1 MSRIVVLGLA
11 GRFPGGADSPDALWV
26 ALDAGRDLVGE
37 VPADRWRADAFH
49 RPSHTTA
56 GQPGGGLT
64 HPTRQGGFLGDVSGF
79 DATFFGI
86 APREA
91 DAMDPAQRLLLEET
105 WRCWEDARLSPS
117 PWAERPVGVFVGGF
131 TQDYQLLQFG
141 DAGGAAVSM
150 HTATG
155 VMQTLLSNRISHC
168 FRFTGP
174 SLTVDT
180 ACSSSLVALHLAA
193 ESLRGGEC
201 ELALVGAAQL
211 QLAPHYTAIEGM
223 GGFLSPGG
231 RCRAFDHRADG
242 YVRAEAIGMILLAP
256 LDEAVRRGWRC
267 RAEVVAT
274 AVNHNGQVPGVT
286 LPDPAA
292 QVRLIGTALERAG
305 LSPDELGYVEAHGT
319 GTRAGDRAE
328 AMALGEALGR
338 QRRDPLWIGSAKTN
352 LGHAEA
358 AAGLVGLIKTILCL
372 ERRSIPP
379 HLHWQRTPDDI
390 DLPRLGL
397 RLPLRSQPWPQGCRF
412 GGVNSFGFGGT
423 NAHTILGPAPDNG
436 KPPSVGRPPKSWPGK
451 ALPLSVAMAG
461 PTRAHLP
468 LQVTALRDHVAACDG
483 MDGEALADFAAATLD
498 RRSPHPH
505 RLNLPAANRA
515 ALLAACDDFVKDPD
529 SPIWAQGEAVDGR
542 RLVWV
547 FAGMGPQWY
556 AMGDGLA
563 AAHRIYR
570 ETLEACDAVF
580 SRLSGRSLLEETRR
594 AGRAGDPITAPRL
607 AQPLSVFLQL
617 ALSRLLE
624 SWGVTPGAVVGHS
637 VGEIAAFHT
646 AGALDLETA
655 VTLAFHRSR
664 LQDQLDGTGGMLVV
678 RRGEADLR
686 SLLVHPGLAVAAING
701 PATTTVAGPRA
712 ALDAFA
718 EELKRKRV
726 PFRGMGVGVAY
737 HSPAMDAI
745 AGEFRS
751 ALGGVGFRKPWRP
764 LLSTVTG
771 GAVGDLVNAD
781 FAEYWWRNL
790 REPVVFASAVTTLAS
805 DGMAVFQEISA
816 HPTLLGHVAECTSR
830 PVVATLRRGTEDA
843 AALTECL
850 ARLDTL
856 GVGPD
861 WQAVA
866 PPPEAL
872 LALPAYVWDRQPHW
886 LEAPAMRNF
895 RLRPHEH
902 PLLGVRR
909 TAPDPTWDGDL
920 APRPGCNWNDHRVMG
935 RARVPAAMF
944 IEMFDAAWR
953 ATTGDAPA
961 RFTDLRF
968 HRAALFD
975 DGNAGATTMV
985 DPTLGILRIQDTRS
999 GDILAS
1005 ATALSALSA
1014 GEPAGPDTDTR
1025 SCPWPWDWSGE
1036 RFYDALRALGHDY
1049 GETFRSIDSIRFT
1062 ETSGR
1067 ARLNGAPVRGL
1078 RLPPV
1083 LLDGA
1088 LQAMLFVE
1096 VAARTEA
1103 PASQS
1108 DRVLVGMEEVIVHG
1122 TIDGETFPL
1131 QVVAELVRRDNE
1143 ETVGDAVLAD
1153 AHGRVLA
1160 VLRGVTLRAIPAPSA
1175 FVGGRTPAQS
1185 LYKPTWRPL
1194 PAVPVPTP
1202 TAAPLDGPWTLL
1214 ADRGGFAMRFADA
1227 LARNGDT
1234 GVRLAADGVPAVA
1247 EGIVVDFRALDETA
1261 DPGGEDAERIAV
1273 LAARLADTCAPLAPP
1288 ARLWTVT
1295 RNAFAADHRG
1305 SPLQRALWGL
1315 CRTVGGAERR
1325 EIFGGIVD
1333 LPPEPPAEWCASL
1346 AARLAAPPTAQS
1358 RMTPAGGWEVPGLA
1372 PCPHKVAPRPRF
1384 RGDAGYLI
1392 TGGFGALGTQAADH
1406 LVEGGARAL
1415 ALVGRVPL
1423 PPRREWNGP
1432 LPPAL
1437 RRRVARIRALERRGV
1452 RVLALG
1458 FDVASAKGWNG
1469 FAEALVDAGFPAIRG
1484 VVHAAGDLAD
1494 KALAASSADELAR
1507 VIGPKVAGLHHL
1519 LDRIDGRSL
1528 DFLLLYSSIASLLPA
1543 YGQAGYA
1550 AANAYLDGFAERLH
1564 DAGIPA
1570 LSLGWGPWTG
1580 GMAGREDMAASLR
1593 ARGFLPFT
1601 PPEGGRMLE
1610 RVWAGTSPTLYAVS
1624 ADWPVL
1630 AHQRPGDAWLFEPLT
1645 GAFEPV
1651 ATGAD
1656 TLSPYD
1662 IGGLPP
1668 ERREAAALDYLT
1680 RLATRS
1686 LGMSGGAVTRE
1697 SVLARIG
1704 ADSLMAVEMQVRI
1717 AADWGIELSV
1727 AELLDQQ
1734 PLHRLARRLAAG

>member
-1 MSRIVVLGLA
+1 MSRIAVLGLS
-11 GRFPGGADSPDALWV
+11 GRFPGGAESPDALWA
-26 ALDAGRDLVGE
+26 ALDAGHDLVGE

-64 HPTRQGGFLGDVSGF
+64 HPSRQGGFLGDVSGF
-79 DATFFGI
+79 DAAFFGI

-105 WRCWEDARLSPS
+105 WRCWEDARLPPS
-117 PWAERPVGVFVGGF
+117 RWVERPVGVFVGGF
-131 TQDYQLLQFG
+131 TQDYQLLQLG
-141 DAGGAAVSM
+141 DSGGAAVSM

-193 ESLRGGEC
+193 ESLRRGEC

-328 AMALGEALGR
+328 AMALGEALGQ

-372 ERRSIPP
+372 ERRVIPP

-390 DLPRLGL
+390 DLPGL
-397 RLPLRSQPWPQGCRF
+397 RLRLPQRSQPWPQAGRF
-412 GGVNSFGFGGT
+412 AGVNSFGFGGT
-423 NAHTILGPAPDNG
+423 NAHAIVGAAPDDGRLPAMRRPAGSCHG
-436 KPPSVGRPPKSWPGK
+436 KRPP
-451 ALPLSVAMAG
+451 LPVAMAG
-461 PTRAHLP
+461 ATRAHLP

-498 RRSPHPH
+498 RRPAHPH
-505 RLNLPAANRA
+505 RLNLPAASRA
-515 ALLAACDDFVKDPD
+515 ALLAACDAFLKEPD
-529 SPIWAQGEAVDGR
+529 SAIWAQEGAVDGR

-547 FAGMGPQWY
+547 FAGMGPQWF
-556 AMGDGLA
+556 AMGDGLVDE
-563 AAHRIYR
+563 HPVYR

-580 SRLSGRSLLEETRR
+580 SRLSGTSLLEETRR
-594 AGRAGDPITAPRL
+594 AGRAGDPITAPRH
-607 AQPLSVFLQL
+607 AQPLTVFLQIAL
-617 ALSRLLE
+617 ARLLE

-637 VGEIAAFHT
+637 VGEIAAFHA

-664 LQDQLDGTGGMLVV
+664 LQDRLDGTGGMLVV

-686 SLLVHPGLAVAAING
+686 PLLVHPGLAVAAING
-701 PATTTVAGPRA
+701 PATITVAGPHA
-712 ALDAFA
+712 SLGALA
-718 EELKRKRV
+718 EDLKRQRV
-726 PFRGMGVGVAY
+726 PFRAMGVGVPY
-737 HSPAMDAI
+737 HSPAMDTI
-745 AGEFRS
+745 AGEFRA
-751 ALGGVGFRKPWRP
+751 ALAGLAFRQPKRS

-771 GAVGDLVNAD
+771 AAVGDLLHAD

-790 REPVVFASAVTTLAS
+790 REPVAFAAAVT
-805 DGMAVFQEISA
+805 AVAGDDEVVVQEISA
-816 HPTLLGHVAECTSR
+816 HPTLLGHVTECTSR
-830 PVVATLRRGTEDA
+830 PVVATLRRGTADA
-843 AALTECL
+843 AALAESL

-866 PPPEAL
+866 PPPVAPP
-872 LALPAYVWDRQPHW
+872 ALPAYAWDRHPHW
-886 LEAPAMRNF
+886 SEAPAMRSF
-895 RLRPHEH
+895 RLRPQEH

-909 TAPDPTWDGDL
+909 TGSDRTWDGDL
-920 APRPGCNWNDHRVMG
+920 TPRPGWSWNDHRVMG

-944 IEMFDAAWR
+944 IEMFGAAWR
-953 ATTGDAPA
+953 AATGDAPA

-968 HRAALFD
+968 HRAALFE
-975 DGNAGATTMV
+975 DGYAGATTMV

-1005 ATALSALSA
+1005 ATALSALPAA
-1014 GEPAGPDTDTR
+1014 GAARPDHDRDT
-1025 SCPWPWDWSGE
+1025 SWPWDWSGE
-1036 RFYDALRALGHDY
+1036 RYYDALRTLGHDY
-1049 GETFRSIDSIRFT
+1049 GETFRCIDSIRFT

-1067 ARLNGAPVRGL
+1067 ARLGGVPVQGL

-1096 VAARTEA
+1096 VAAKAGA
-1103 PASQS
+1103 PASRS
-1108 DRVLVGMEEVIVHG
+1108 DRVLVGVEEVTIHRM
-1122 TIDGETFPL
+1122 IDGEAFPL
-1131 QVVAELVRRDNE
+1131 QVAAELVRRDEE
-1143 ETVGDAVLAD
+1143 ETVGDAVLSD
-1153 AHGRVLA
+1153 AQGLVLA
-1160 VLRGVTLRAIPAPSA
+1160 VMRGVTLRSIPAPSA

-1185 LYKPTWRPL
+1185 LYAPVWRPP
-1194 PAVPVPTP
+1194 PAVPTP
-1202 TAAPLDGPWTLL
+1202 AVALPDRLWTVL
-1214 ADRGGFAMRFADA
+1214 ADHRGFATRFADA
-1227 LARNGDT
+1227 LALGGETD
-1234 GVRLAADGVPAVA
+1234 VRLAHDGVTPANA
-1247 EGIVVDFRALDETA
+1247 GIVVDFRALDEAA
-1261 DPGGEDAERIAV
+1261 DPDGADAGRIAA
-1273 LAARLADTCAPLAPP
+1273 LAARLADTCTPLAPP
-1288 ARLWTVT
+1288 ARLWTIT
-1295 RNAFAADHRG
+1295 SAAFAVDGPG

-1333 LPPEPPAEWCASL
+1333 LPAEPPDGWCASL
-1346 AARLAAPPTAQS
+1346 AARLAAPPATQL
-1358 RMTPAGGWEVPGLA
+1358 RMTPAGGWEVPGLE
-1372 PCPHKVAPRPRF
+1372 PSPHKVAPRPRF
-1384 RGDAGYLI
+1384 RADAGYLI

-1406 LVEGGARAL
+1406 LVDGGARAL
-1415 ALVGRVPL
+1415 VLVGRVPL
-1423 PPRREWNGP
+1423 PPRGEWDGP
-1432 LPPAL
+1432 LSAAL
-1437 RRRVARIRALERRGV
+1437 RQRIARIRALERRGV

-1458 FDVASAKGWNG
+1458 FDVASAEGWNG
-1469 FAEALVDAGFPAIRG
+1469 FASALAEAGFPAIRG
-1484 VVHAAGDLAD
+1484 VIHTAGDLAD
-1494 KALAASSADELAR
+1494 KALAASTPDELAR

-1543 YGQAGYA
+1543 YGQASYA
-1550 AANAYLDGFAERLH
+1550 AVNAYLDGFAERLRH
-1564 DAGIPA
+1564 DGVPVV
-1570 LSLGWGPWTG
+1570 SLGWGPWTG
-1580 GMAGREDMAASLR
+1580 GMAGREEMSASLR
-1593 ARGFLPFT
+1593 ARGFFPFT
-1601 PPEGGRMLE
+1601 PQEGGRVLN
-1610 RVWAGTSPTLYAVS
+1610 RVWAEPSPTLYAVC

-1630 AHQRPGDAWLFEPLT
+1630 ARQRPGDAWLFEALT
-1645 GAFEPV
+1645 GPTLPEAND
-1651 ATGAD
+1651 AD
-1656 TLSPYD
+1656 TPLPVD
-1662 IGGLPP
+1662 VAGLPP
-1668 ERREAAALDYLT
+1668 EQREAVALDYLT
-1680 RLATRS
+1680 RLVARS
-1686 LGMSGGAVTRE
+1686 LGMAGGVVTRD

-1717 AADWGIELSV
+1717 AADWGIEL
-1727 AELLDQQ
+1727 AIADLLDRQ